1 MILMQTEVWLMNLPT
16 LKQLRYFVAL
26 ERYAHFGRAA
36 EACFVSQS
44 AFSVAIREL
53 ENTLGIQLVDRTNK
67 QVTITRIGRDV
78 AAHARHCLRDVE
90 YLADIVQSSQMP
102 LSGRLTLG
110 IIPTIAPFIL
120 PNILPSLRQQFPQLK
135 LFLREDTTQQV
146 HQQLLN
152 GDLDLIIIALPYAL
166 SHVEIM
172 PLFKDHFCLACHEQT
187 QLLNPTTFQIERI
200 EQLPSQSILLLE
212 DGHCLRD
219 HALSACQI
227 RHRDTIH
234 QFNASSLLSLIE
246 MINADLG
253 ITFLTEIAK
262 NSQLLEQTAVKLYP
276 LHDKSYR
283 EIGLAWRKGS
293 AREQEFQMLGNLL
306 QSHRYK

>member
-1 MILMQTEVWLMNLPT
+1 MTNLPT
-16 LKQLRYFVAL
+16 LKQLRYFIAL

-53 ENTLGIQLVDRTNK
+53 ENTLGVQLVDRTNK
-67 QVTITRIGRDV
+67 QVTVTRIGRDV
-78 AAHARHCLRDVE
+78 ATHARHCLRDVE
-90 YLADIVQSSQMP
+90 YLSEIVQHSEQP

-110 IIPTIAPFIL
+110 VIPTIAPFLL
-120 PNILPSLRQQFPQLK
+120 PNILPNLRQQFPQLK

-166 SHVEIM
+166 SHVEMM
-172 PLFKDHFCLACHEQT
+172 PLFKDHFCLACHAQT
-187 QLLNPTTFQIERI
+187 QWLDPQRFRINMIER
-200 EQLPSQSILLLE
+200 LPSQSILLLE

-253 ITFLTEIAK
+253 ITFLTDMAK
-262 NSQLLEQTAVKLYP
+262 HSQLLEKTAIKLYP
-276 LHDKSYR
+276 LQDKSYR

-293 AREQEFQMLGNLL
+293 AREQEFKLLGSFL
-306 QSHRYK
+306 QKFSG

>member
-1 MILMQTEVWLMNLPT
+1 MTNLPT
-16 LKQLRYFVAL
+16 LKQLRYFIAL

-53 ENTLGIQLVDRTNK
+53 ENTLGVQLVDRTNK
-67 QVTITRIGRDV
+67 QVTVTRIGRDV
-78 AAHARHCLRDVE
+78 ATHARHCLRDVE
-90 YLADIVQSSQMP
+90 YLSEIVQSSQQP

-110 IIPTIAPFIL
+110 VIPTIAPFLL
-120 PNILPSLRQQFPQLK
+120 PNILPNLRQQFPELK

-166 SHVEIM
+166 SHVEMM
-172 PLFKDHFCLACHEQT
+172 PLFKDRFCLACHAQT
-187 QLLNPTTFQIERI
+187 QWLDPQQFHINKIER
-200 EQLPSQSILLLE
+200 LPRESILLLE

-219 HALSACQI
+219 HALSACNI

-253 ITFLTEIAK
+253 ITFLTEMAK
-262 NSQLLEQTAVKLYP
+262 HSQFLEKTAIKLYP
-276 LHDKSYR
+276 LQDNSYR

-293 AREQEFQMLGNLL
+293 AREQEFKLLGTLL
-306 QSHRYK
+306 QKFSR